1 MNSHLGECKA
11 KKHNQ
16 EIKEWRMIYYLQQVK
31 SAVRVFS
38 KTMASLM
45 KGSMGILLEGPIH
58 IGKHIKD
65 GHISEHAQSKV

>member
-1 MNSHLGECKA
+1 VQSQKAQPRDKRVENDLLPPASKEC
-11 KKHNQ
+11 
-16 EIKEWRMIYYLQQVK
+16 
-31 SAVRVFS
+31 VRVFS